1 MSEHTTGV
9 SQAIDSRS
17 VIPNDALV
25 VGQAYMAL
33 CA

>member
-1 MSEHTTGV
+1 MSEQTTGV
-9 SQAIDSRS
+9 SHAIDSRR

-25 VGQAYMAL
+25 VGQAYIAL

>member
-9 SQAIDSRS
+9 SHAIDSRR

-25 VGQAYMAL
+25 VGQAYMELWA
-33 CA
+33 